1 MAAFSE
7 VEIQSELQ
15 EVEIETLPVDDMPVE
30 TIVET
35 TIDSAGHHFMDA
47 SCRGGD
53 VDVDAEEIVLQ
64 TQEAGEVVVGGDDDA
79 DPDDSS
85 GLDYLHMY
93 SDTSTASSSRRT
105 ANNNPNNRKARN
117 NRSSN
122 THNSRSNPY
131 DNDGYIS
138 NTTSNSHSRKWEQKQ
153 VQIKTLEGEFSV
165 TMWASG
171 AEEDDLGD
179 AELDAD
185 YTEYMTGRRLS
196 SSSSGGGGGGGG
208 TGGGGGGVTGV
219 DLSDPKQLAE
229 FAKMKPKK
237 ERGSEDPIRTIAC
250 PHKGCTKMFRDN
262 SAMRKHLHT
271 HGPRV
276 HVCAECGKAFVE
288 SSKLKR
294 HQLVHTGE
302 KPFQCTFEGCGK
314 RFSLDFN
321 LRTHVRIH
329 TGDRPY
335 VCPFDGCNKK
345 FAQSTNL
352 KSHIL
357 THAKAKSNL
366 GRQMNSALDFGEEAE
381 LDEPQF
387 VQVEVAGPDEQQF
400 IVYTE

>member
-1 MAAFSE
+1 MA
-7 VEIQSELQ
+7 
-15 EVEIETLPVDDMPVE
+15 T
-30 TIVET
+30 
-35 TIDSAGHHFMDA
+35 HH
-47 SCRGGD
+47 GK
-53 VDVDAEEIVLQ
+53 V
-64 TQEAGEVVVGGDDDA
+64 
-79 DPDDSS
+79 
-85 GLDYLHMY
+85 
-93 SDTSTASSSRRT
+93 
-105 ANNNPNNRKARN
+105 K
-117 NRSSN
+117 
-122 THNSRSNPY
+122 
-131 DNDGYIS
+131 
-138 NTTSNSHSRKWEQKQ
+138 KWEPKQ
-153 VQIKTLEGEFSV
+153 VQIRTLEGEFSV

-171 AEEDDLGD
+171 ADDEPMVHVKSELSDEIAVEEVTGVDQ
-179 AELDAD
+179 DAD
-185 YTEYMTGRRLS
+185 FTEYMTGRKIPPQGIPGL
-196 SSSSGGGGGGGG
+196 
-208 TGGGGGGVTGV
+208 

-229 FAKMKPKK
+229 FARLKPKK
-237 ERGSEDPIRTIAC
+237 NVDDVARTIAC

-357 THAKAKSNL
+357 THAKAKSRNNFM
-366 GRQMNSALDFGEEAE
+366 RQMQNMPNDVSN
-381 LDEPQF
+381 EPQY
-387 VQVEVAGPDEQQF
+387 VQVEVGADDQQF
-400 IVYTE
+400 IVYTD